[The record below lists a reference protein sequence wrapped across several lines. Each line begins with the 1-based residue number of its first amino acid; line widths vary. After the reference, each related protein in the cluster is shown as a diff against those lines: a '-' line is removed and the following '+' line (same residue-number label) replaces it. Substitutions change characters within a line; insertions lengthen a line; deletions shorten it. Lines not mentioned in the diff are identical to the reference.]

1 MQTLL
6 TIVHVFVCLFLVA
19 VVLLQSGRSGGMGV
33 LSGAATQTVFGGRGA
48 SGFLAK
54 ATSACAMLF
63 MLTSASLAYLSTS
76 GRDPLARRP
85 RNNGAITAPVTPRP
99 ATPAAPTAVP
109 IPAPT
114 NAPAAPAPAAAPAAP
129 AAPAP
134 AAAPA
139 AAPVAPAAPAAP
151 APAPAH

>member
-6 TIVHVFVCLFLVA
+6 TIIHVFVCLFLVG

-54 ATSACAMLF
+54 ATSVCAMLF
-63 MLTSASLAYLSTS
+63 MLTSASLAYMSTS
-76 GRDPLARRP
+76 GRDSLARAR
-85 RNNGAITAPVTPRP
+85 RAPAAAAAPARP
-99 ATPAAPTAVP
+99 AAPAAAGDAAAPSAPTPAAPRRSCGACSRP
-109 IPAPT
+109 RRPLP
-114 NAPAAPAPAAAPAAP
+114 APAAP

-134 AAAPA
+134 AAPAQAP
-139 AAPVAPAAPAAP
+139 
-151 APAPAH
+151 

>member
-6 TIVHVFVCLFLVA
+6 TIIHVFVCLFLVG

-54 ATSACAMLF
+54 ATSVCAMLF
-63 MLTSASLAYLSTS
+63 MLTSASLAYMSTS
-76 GRDPLARRP
+76 GRDSLARAR
-85 RNNGAITAPVTPRP
+85 R
-99 ATPAAPTAVP
+99 ATPPAAAPAR
-109 IPAPT
+109 
-114 NAPAAPAPAAAPAAP
+114 PAAPAAAGDAAAPRAAAPAAP

-134 AAAPA
+134 EAPAAPA
-139 AAPVAPAAPAAP
+139 PAPAAPAAP
-151 APAPAH
+151 APAQAP

>member
-6 TIVHVFVCLFLVA
+6 TIIHVFVCLFLVG

-54 ATSACAMLF
+54 ATSVCAMLF

-76 GRDPLARRP
+76 GRDSLARSRRP
-85 RNNGAITAPVTPRP
+85 AATTTTPARTAADAGARTAP
-99 ATPAAPTAVP
+99 TPAAPVP
-109 IPAPT
+109 AAP
-114 NAPAAPAPAAAPAAP
+114 APAAPAPAAPAP

-134 AAAPA
+134 AAP
-139 AAPVAPAAPAAP
+139 P
-151 APAPAH
+151 APAP

>member
-6 TIVHVFVCLFLVA
+6 TIIHVFVCLFLVG

-54 ATSACAMLF
+54 ATSVCAMLF
-63 MLTSASLAYLSTS
+63 MLTSASLAYMSTS
-76 GRDPLARRP
+76 GRDSLARAR
-85 RNNGAITAPVTPRP
+85 RA
-99 ATPAAPTAVP
+99 PAAAAA
-109 IPAPT
+109 PAR
-114 NAPAAPAPAAAPAAP
+114 PAAPAAAGDAAAPSAPTPAAAPAAP

-134 AAAPA
+134 AAA
-139 AAPVAPAAPAAP
+139 APAPAAPAAP
-151 APAPAH
+151 APAAPAQAP

>member
-6 TIVHVFVCLFLVA
+6 TIIHVFVCLFLVG

-54 ATSACAMLF
+54 ATSVCAMLF
-63 MLTSASLAYLSTS
+63 MLTSASLAYMSTS
-76 GRDPLARRP
+76 GRDSLARAR
-85 RNNGAITAPVTPRP
+85 R
-99 ATPAAPTAVP
+99 ATPAATPTPARP
-109 IPAPT
+109 AAPAAAGDAAAPSAPT
-114 NAPAAPAPAAAPAAP
+114 PAAAPAAPAPEAPAAAAP

-134 AAAPA
+134 AA
-139 AAPVAPAAPAAP
+139 PAAPAQAP
-151 APAPAH
+151 

>member
-6 TIVHVFVCLFLVA
+6 TIVHVFVCLFLVG

-63 MLTSASLAYLSTS
+63 MLTSASLAYMSTS
-76 GRDPLARRP
+76 GRDPLARRS
-85 RNNGAITAPVTPRP
+85 RNNGALTAPVTQRP
-99 ATPAAPTAVP
+99 ATPAAPVAVP

-114 NAPAAPAPAAAPAAP
+114 AAPAAPAPTAAPAPAAAPAAP
-129 AAPAP
+129 AP

-139 AAPVAPAAPAAP
+139 P
-151 APAPAH
+151 

>member
-6 TIVHVFVCLFLVA
+6 TIIHVFVCLFLVG

-54 ATSACAMLF
+54 ATSVCAMLF

-76 GRDPLARRP
+76 GRDSLARSR
-85 RNNGAITAPVTPRP
+85 RP
-99 ATPAAPTAVP
+99 ATTTTTPARTAADAGARTAP
-109 IPAPT
+109 
-114 NAPAAPAPAAAPAAP
+114 APAAPAPAAPAPAAP

-134 AAAPA
+134 AA
-139 AAPVAPAAPAAP
+139 PAAP
-151 APAPAH
+151 AP

>member
-6 TIVHVFVCLFLVA
+6 TIVHIFVCLFLVG

-54 ATSACAMLF
+54 ATSVCAMLF
-63 MLTSASLAYLSTS
+63 MLTSASLAYMSTS
-76 GRDPLARRP
+76 GRDSLARSRRP
-85 RNNGAITAPVTPRP
+85 T
-99 ATPAAPTAVP
+99 TPA
-109 IPAPT
+109 
-114 NAPAAPAPAAAPAAP
+114 AAPAPARPATPGAGDAAAP

-134 AAAPA
+134 AAPAPA
-139 AAPVAPAAPAAP
+139 APAPAAPAPAAPAPAAPAAP
-151 APAPAH
+151 